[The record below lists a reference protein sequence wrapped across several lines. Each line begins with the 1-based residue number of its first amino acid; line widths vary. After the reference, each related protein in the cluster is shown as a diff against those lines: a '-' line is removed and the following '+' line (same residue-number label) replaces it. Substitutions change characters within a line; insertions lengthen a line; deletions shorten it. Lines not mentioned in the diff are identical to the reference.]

1 MATFDELRLQELLS
15 PFNNQGNNTGIT
27 SINQDYTDPRYTYD
41 GLYQENY
48 GDYDERMNPDRY
60 PYGYVYGTNSAQA
73 SQSSAFP
80 LTEFGNESAFAPR
93 IGLPNQVP
101 QNLAFL
107 PNQVPQINNQ
117 TTGTADTAPFFFPQ
131 INNQVPQIN
140 NQVPLN
146 FDTSYGVANE
156 EDEEQVDYLPGQK
169 KKLSDMGRNFGISSL
184 IGMITGNPI
193 IGLLS
198 RGAKGIGEG
207 LSGLNNRMQ
216 NSDFGRSKTLVD
228 YLDARKYG
236 GIDARDRAAQQNMR
250 EARAI
255 QTQVDRRGDSTSRV
269 ADRNRSSVTRSSAAK
284 SKGVG
289 GGGYT
294 KSDSNRESYRG

>member
-48 GDYDERMNPDRY
+48 GDYDERMNPDRS
-60 PYGYVYGTNSAQA
+60 PYGNVYGTNSAQA
-73 SQSSAFP
+73 SKSSAFP
-80 LTEFGNESAFAPR
+80 LNFYGSESTFAPR

-107 PNQVPQINNQ
+107 PNQVPQINS
-117 TTGTADTAPFFFPQ
+117 
-131 INNQVPQIN
+131 QVPQIN
-140 NQVPLN
+140 NQVNNQVPFN
-146 FDTSYGVANE
+146 DFYGSVYEPYDE
-156 EDEEQVDYLPGQK
+156 EKDNEQVDYLPGQK

-198 RGAKGIGEG
+198 KGMGALTGGSSFVGPKGSTGYGNDSAMSLFKRSNNFKDFFQSMRDKKARNDAAARGAAKA
-207 LSGLNNRMQ
+207 NMA
-216 NSDFGRSKTLVD
+216 
-228 YLDARKYG
+228 DARS
-236 GIDARDRAAQQNMR
+236 I
-250 EARAI
+250 
-255 QTQVDRRGDSTSRV
+255 T
-269 ADRNRSSVTRSSAAK
+269 NRISSAPV
-284 SKGVG
+284 SNQDRGRG
-289 GGGYT
+289 GGGGGGT
-294 KSDSNRESYRG
+294 GSAGRGGASPGSAGPGGSDSVGSF